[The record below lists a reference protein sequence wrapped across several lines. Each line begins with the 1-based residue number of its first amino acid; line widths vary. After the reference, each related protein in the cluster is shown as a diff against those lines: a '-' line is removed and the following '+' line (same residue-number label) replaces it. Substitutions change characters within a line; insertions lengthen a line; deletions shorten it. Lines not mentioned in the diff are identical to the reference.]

1 MSFILCFKRQ
11 DVVNDEEGRHQE
23 LHVLLTIPRTH
34 RADRAE
40 EEAVVLHAQ
49 AGRGIAAQRN
59 GRNG

>member
-1 MSFILCFKRQ
+1 M
-11 DVVNDEEGRHQE
+11 NDEEGRHQE

-49 AGRGIAAQRN
+49 ARGELLHKEMAEMDRVVW
-59 GRNG
+59 